1 MEESGRTDV
10 PRKRR
15 GLLNA
20 RAILLVAMLEAA
32 LAFLAPASVFAFD
45 VDFFVSTYEATV
57 GDEVEL
63 RFTVY
68 GVDPGDVTL
77 EVSSAPAELAQS
89 ASRKERQRVEDPAA
103 TGNGYESATVITQ
116 KWIATEGGSVTLGP
130 FAVHVGADTVTV
142 PPVHITIAEQR
153 SSGHT
158 DLRWKVGQTTARAG
172 DPFRIVLEAS
182 VYGRA
187 EAVYCDAPENAILE
201 TVPLSSPD
209 GNPDSVEGVTETD
222 AGNGAGHSTDKGSWS
237 AVAAWDWIPL
247 KTGSQQLP
255 VAVLE
260 YTTPEG
266 ESRKAASPIFAIT
279 VSSGRGTETESGIPR
294 SLKKAFTDLADGA
307 DAAGISDDD
316 GSLAVRDVPLP
327 VELASIP
334 DKVTASSV
342 RELWNGGKYARAI
355 SALRRAE
362 HERLF
367 PGAYR
372 QARMASERSL
382 SLSVT
387 QEVPPAAWKQIS
399 VIGVAL
405 LLAVALLFRLVSFR
419 ARSLLGF
426 AYLSLALSL
435 ALAIFAS
442 TVYIRDR
449 YPAGVSERSA
459 LYHIPETSS
468 TIVERLGEGTPVLV
482 LKTAQ
487 DWLYIQTPTSL
498 RGWLPSSR
506 VSIYTGSEKQ

>member
-1 MEESGRTDV
+1 
-10 PRKRR
+10 
-15 GLLNA
+15 LNA
-20 RAILLVAMLEAA
+20 RAILLVSLLEAA
-32 LAFLAPASVFAFD
+32 LAFLAPASAFAFD

-77 EVSSAPAELAQS
+77 EVSSAPAELVQS

-130 FAVHVGADTVTV
+130 FAVRVGADSVTV
-142 PPVHITIAEQR
+142 PPVHIAIAEQR

-158 DLRWKVGQTTARAG
+158 DLRWKVGQSTAREG
-172 DPFRIVLEAS
+172 DPLRIVLEAS
-182 VYGRA
+182 VYGEA

-201 TVPLSSPD
+201 TVPLSSTD
-209 GNPDSVEGVTETD
+209 GNPDSVVGGTETD
-222 AGNGAGHSTDKGSWS
+222 AGKGPWS
-237 AVAAWDWIPL
+237 AVAAWNWIPL

-266 ESRKAASPIFAIT
+266 ESRKAGSPVFAVT

-307 DAAGISDDD
+307 DAAGTQGDD
-316 GSLAVRDVPLP
+316 GTPAVRDVPLP
-327 VELASIP
+327 AEVASIP
-334 DKVTASSV
+334 DKALASAV
-342 RELWNGGKYARAI
+342 AELWNGGKYARAI
-355 SALRRAE
+355 SALRHAE

-367 PGAYR
+367 PGSYR

-382 SLSVT
+382 SLSVS
-387 QEVPPAAWKQIS
+387 QDVPPAAWKQIS

-405 LLAVALLFRLVSFR
+405 LLAVALLFRLVSLR
-419 ARSLLGF
+419 ARSFLGF

-449 YPAGVSERSA
+449 YPAGVSGRSA

-498 RGWLPSSR
+498 RGWIPSSR

>member
-1 MEESGRTDV
+1 MEEPGRTDI
-10 PRKRR
+10 PRKRS

-20 RAILLVAMLEAA
+20 RAILVAAALEAS
-32 LAFLAPASVFAFD
+32 LAFLSPAPAFAFD

-77 EVSSAPAELAQS
+77 DVASAPAELAQS

-116 KWIATEGGSVTLGP
+116 KWIAMESGSVTLGP
-130 FAVHVGADTVTV
+130 FAVRVGVDTVTV
-142 PPVHITIAEQR
+142 PPVHIAIAEQR

-158 DLRWKVGQTTARAG
+158 DLRWNVGQTTARSG
-172 DPFRIVLEAS
+172 DPLRIVLEAS
-182 VYGRA
+182 VYGKA
-187 EAVYCDAPENAILE
+187 EAVFCDAPENAILE
-201 TVPLSSPD
+201 AVPLSGTDSGSDAESGAQSSGEKGTWSP
-209 GNPDSVEGVTETD
+209 
-222 AGNGAGHSTDKGSWS
+222 
-237 AVAAWDWIPL
+237 VAAWDWIPL

-294 SLKKAFTDLADGA
+294 TLKKAFTDLAEGA
-307 DAAGISDDD
+307 DAASTAGDD
-316 GSLAVRDVPLP
+316 GSLIPRDVPLP
-327 VELASIP
+327 VELASVP
-334 DKVTASSV
+334 DKALAASV
-342 RELWNGGKYARAI
+342 VELWNGGKYARAI

-362 HERLF
+362 HEKLF
-367 PGAYR
+367 PGSYR
-372 QARMASERSL
+372 QARMACERSL

-387 QEVPPAAWKQIS
+387 QEVPHAAWKQIS

-419 ARSLLGF
+419 VRSLLGF
-426 AYLSLALSL
+426 GYLSLALSL
-435 ALAIFAS
+435 ALAIFAA

-449 YPAGVSERSA
+449 NPAGVTEHSA

-468 TIVERLGEGTPVLV
+468 TIVEHLGEGTPVLV